1 MWHTSIMSTGANVG
15 SWRQFA
21 MRIGTV
27 LLIVLMSC
35 SSSSAY
41 SVLTH
46 EEIVDLL
53 WTDQIRPL
61 LLKQYPGLTE
71 DQITE
76 AHAYAYGGAVIQD
89 LGYYPFGNR
98 EFSDLVHYVRS
109 GDFVRQLLI
118 ESQDVN
124 EYAFAL
130 GALSHYASDIA
141 GHPAVNRAVAIQYP
155 KLRAKFGQSVRYAQ
169 DKTAH
174 LKTEFGFDTV
184 QVAKNRYA
192 SQQYHDF
199 IGFQVSKSLL
209 ERVFPVVY
217 GVELKDVLTHEDM
230 AVGSYRF
237 AVSRLIPQMTKVAL
251 QTHKKDLMR
260 ETPNFAKRKFLYRL
274 SRSNYEKEW
283 GKDYVKPGVG
293 TRILST
299 LLRYMPKIGP
309 FKGLAFNNPTPQ
321 TEDLYIKSINTTVD
335 QYRAFLEEVRTDT
348 LVLANCDFDTGQPTK
363 AAEYSLTDVT
373 YAKLLA
379 RLADHKF
386 DRASPELRDNILQFY
401 ADLSAP
407 IETKKDE
414 VRWQAVLT
422 ELDQLKAV
430 APVPTVADSLAQ

>member
-1 MWHTSIMSTGANVG
+1 VAI
-15 SWRQFA
+15 F
-21 MRIGTV
+21 
-27 LLIVLMSC
+27 LLILIC
-35 SSSSAY
+35 TDGSSAY

-53 WTDQIRPL
+53 WSDEIQPL
-61 LLKQYPGLTE
+61 LLKRFPELSQ
-71 DQITE
+71 DQIRE

-89 LGYYPFGNR
+89 LGYYPFGSR

-109 GDFVRQLLI
+109 GDFVRELLL
-118 ESQDVN
+118 ESRDVN

-141 GHPAVNRAVAIQYP
+141 GHPAVNQAVALEYP
-155 KLRAKFGQSVRYAQ
+155 KLRAKFGKSVRYAQ

-184 QVAKNRYA
+184 QVAQNRYA
-192 SQQYHDF
+192 SERYHDF

-209 ERVFPVVY
+209 ERAFPVVY
-217 GVELKDVLTHEDM
+217 GLELQDVLAHEDL

-237 AVSRLIPQMTKVAL
+237 AVSRLIPQMTQVAL
-251 QTHKKDLMR
+251 QTHKKEFMR
-260 ETPNFAKRKFLYRL
+260 ETPNFARHKFLYRL
-274 SRSNYEKEW
+274 SRSDYEKEW
-283 GKDYVKPGVG
+283 GKDYVKPGLG

-335 QYRAFLEEVRTDT
+335 EYRVFLKQVSTET
-348 LVLANCDFDTGQPTK
+348 LVLPNCDFDSGQATK
-363 AAEYSLTDVT
+363 AAEYSLTDDT

-379 RLADHKF
+379 RVSERKF
-386 DRASPELRDNILQFY
+386 DLMTPGLRENILQFY
-401 ADLSAP
+401 SDLSVP
-407 IETKKDE
+407 IDTKKDQ
-414 VRWQAVLT
+414 VRWQGVVTA
-422 ELDQLKAV
+422 LDQLKA
-430 APVPTVADSLAQ
+430 ATPAATVAGSSAQ